1 MGIFG
6 AHCFPKK
13 GGGREGNV
21 PTPLDTVSGISK
33 ETLRCLQQTPKTAP
47 ASPVTNA
54 VISTLLRSYR
64 ELCAGLGCSA
74 LQLLQ
79 RSSVPEAEVIRSK
92 YLTNTPRK
100 GEWKGILSRE
110 VKPRHFC
117 DLRGKK
123 RSLPRARA
131 IGQYGVWDACPKH
144 LQIMFQGQPKEP
156 LPTCQ
161 GDSLQHQGLGLQVFL
176 GGTQGPSQV
185 WVGGGLPNQE
195 SVREP
200 SLPHDKKTSLHLGSN

>member
-1 MGIFG
+1 MYNLGIFG

-13 GGGREGNV
+13 RGGG
-21 PTPLDTVSGISK
+21 K
-33 ETLRCLQQTPKTAP
+33 ETFLLFLIQFLESPRKLCLRCLQQTPKTAP

-54 VISTLLRSYR
+54 VISTLPRSYR

-117 DLRGKK
+117 DLREKK
-123 RSLPRARA
+123 RSPPRARA

-156 LPTCQ
+156 LQ
-161 GDSLQHQGLGLQVFL
+161 LAR
-176 GGTQGPSQV
+176 GTA
-185 WVGGGLPNQE
+185 
-195 SVREP
+195 
-200 SLPHDKKTSLHLGSN
+200 SNTKG